1 MTVLMSADQFRGE
14 LRAKRKPVGGV
25 YRVSVAQ
32 PLPVDGA
39 ERTLR
44 FCFSDG
50 SVDRMNDTIAAAGWD
65 LTDFSANPV
74 ALWAHDSSAPPIGG
88 ARNVGVEGDRLLG
101 DIEFA
106 PPETYA
112 FADTIYRL
120 VLGKFLRAVS
130 VGFMPTRYAFVENDP
145 ERGFGIDFLEQ
156 ALLEI
161 SVCPVPANPNALPE
175 ARRKGIDTRPLVEW
189 AERTLDGDGK
199 ATLPRAELERLR
211 RAAKEP
217 TMTRPKPRRTAGKPD
232 ERASPDG
239 WRERRRSHVGRRG
252 GRQLRP
258 RPGRRMRHD
267 RPVRM
272 FGPRRRRGWHRTP
285 RKRSCWLA
293 LRRLLARRKDGGDPA
308 DDDLPVAH
316 EDAIRLA
323 HKCLRTSKAF
333 ITEGMT
339 HHAKALSL
347 LDGVVDALDTADPI
361 SRRRRTPTL
370 MRRTAKGGATARAR
384 LRCETRLAGP
394 DVPAR
399 TRRARYSGDL
409 KRRSFEMETYN
420 HNEHTSVAPPRP
432 GQAVD
437 ELAAAGRHCRLSP
450 PRRRRSRTWNARSAS
465 WTRAE
470 KLAAK
475 LARPIGCAGPGDV
488 SEINPSQRTLSQI
501 RGMDPRQGKLRGF
514 DDYLSLARKGLDFTP
529 RAGDAVPHAS
539 ASNSSRSSST
549 TLARAAT
556 PTAAWCARRPAPARS
571 IRPAAA
577 SWSRSISRPRS
588 SCSRTTWAR
597 SSAG

>member
-1 MTVLMSADQFRGE
+1 MTALMSADQFRGE

-65 LTDFSANPV
+65 LADFQANPV

-130 VGFMPTRYAFVENDP
+130 VGFLPTRYAFVENDP

-161 SVCPVPANPNALPE
+161 SVCPVPANPNALQE

-217 TMTRPKPRRTAGKPD
+217 WMTRPTPRRTAGKPTNAHRSDGAD
-232 ERASPDG
+232 ETDPTAGGAIVGNCGRSPDEECG
-239 WRERRRSHVGRRG
+239 MKDPSECSIHAGTE
-252 GRQLRP
+252 LDLDP
-258 RPGRRMRHD
+258 EEA
-267 RPVRM
+267 
-272 FGPRRRRGWHRTP
+272 
-285 RKRSCWLA
+285 KRLA
-293 LRRLLARRKDGGDPA
+293 GLLARLLPRRKEGGEPA
-308 DDDLPVAH
+308 DDLPVAH
-316 EDAIRLA
+316 EDAIRVA

-333 ITEGMT
+333 LTEAVSQ
-339 HHAKALSL
+339 HSKAIDL
-347 LDGVVDALDTADPI
+347 LGGVVDALDTADPI
-361 SRRRRTPTL
+361 ST
-370 MRRTAKGGATARAR
+370 TAPDTDPDAPDGDKAAQLLRAAAAKR
-384 LRCETRLAGP
+384 RLAG
-394 DVPAR
+394 
-399 TRRARYSGDL
+399 T
-409 KRRSFEMETYN
+409 
-420 HNEHTSVAPPRP
+420 
-432 GQAVD
+432 
-437 ELAAAGRHCRLSP
+437 
-450 PRRRRSRTWNARSAS
+450 
-465 WTRAE
+465 
-470 KLAAK
+470 
-475 LARPIGCAGPGDV
+475 
-488 SEINPSQRTLSQI
+488 
-501 RGMDPRQGKLRGF
+501 
-514 DDYLSLARKGLDFTP
+514 
-529 RAGDAVPHAS
+529 
-539 ASNSSRSSST
+539 
-549 TLARAAT
+549 
-556 PTAAWCARRPAPARS
+556 
-571 IRPAAA
+571 
-577 SWSRSISRPRS
+577 
-588 SCSRTTWAR
+588 
-597 SSAG
+597 

>member
-32 PLPVDGA
+32 PLPVAGA

-130 VGFMPTRYAFVENDP
+130 VGFLPTRYAFVENDP

-161 SVCPVPANPNALPE
+161 SVCPVPANPNALQE

-217 TMTRPKPRRTAGKPD
+217 TMTRPTPRRTAGKPPNLP
-232 ERASPDG
+232 SG
-239 WRERRRSHVGRRG
+239 
-252 GRQLRP
+252 P
-258 RPGRRMRHD
+258 RPE
-267 RPVRM
+267 
-272 FGPRRRRGWHRTP
+272 GPA
-285 RKRSCWLA
+285 A
-293 LRRLLARRKDGGDPA
+293 L
-308 DDDLPVAH
+308 
-316 EDAIRLA
+316 
-323 HKCLRTSKAF
+323 
-333 ITEGMT
+333 M
-339 HHAKALSL
+339 
-347 LDGVVDALDTADPI
+347 
-361 SRRRRTPTL
+361 
-370 MRRTAKGGATARAR
+370 ARAKT
-384 LRCETRLAGP
+384 TRPSALA
-394 DVPAR
+394 DA
-399 TRRARYSGDL
+399 
-409 KRRSFEMETYN
+409 
-420 HNEHTSVAPPRP
+420 APTTN
-432 GQAVD
+432 
-437 ELAAAGRHCRLSP
+437 AG
-450 PRRRRSRTWNARSAS
+450 
-465 WTRAE
+465 
-470 KLAAK
+470 
-475 LARPIGCAGPGDV
+475 
-488 SEINPSQRTLSQI
+488 
-501 RGMDPRQGKLRGF
+501 
-514 DDYLSLARKGLDFTP
+514 
-529 RAGDAVPHAS
+529 
-539 ASNSSRSSST
+539 
-549 TLARAAT
+549 
-556 PTAAWCARRPAPARS
+556 
-571 IRPAAA
+571 
-577 SWSRSISRPRS
+577 
-588 SCSRTTWAR
+588 
-597 SSAG
+597 

>member
-25 YRVSVAQ
+25 YRASVAQ
-32 PLPVDGA
+32 PLQVAGA

-65 LTDFSANPV
+65 LADFSANPV
-74 ALWAHDSSAPPIGG
+74 ALWAHDSSAPPIGS

-130 VGFMPTRYAFVENDP
+130 VGFLPTRYAFVENDP

-161 SVCPVPANPNALPE
+161 SVCPVPANPNALQE

-217 TMTRPKPRRTAGKPD
+217 TMTRPTPRRTAGKPPNTRRTDGAGEDDPTVCTCGRSADD
-232 ERASPDG
+232 ECGLTDPSECSVHGGAAAAPEADDKLLAS
-239 WRERRRSHVGRRG
+239 
-252 GRQLRP
+252 
-258 RPGRRMRHD
+258 
-267 RPVRM
+267 
-272 FGPRRRRGWHRTP
+272 
-285 RKRSCWLA
+285 
-293 LRRLLARRKDGGDPA
+293 LRRLLGRRKDDGAPGDN
-308 DDDLPVAH
+308 DLPVAH

-323 HKCLRTSKAF
+323 HKSMRTAKAYMA
-333 ITEGMT
+333 EGMT

-361 SRRRRTPTL
+361 SS
-370 MRRTAKGGATARAR
+370 TAPDPDANPEKTA
-384 LRCETRLAGP
+384 
-394 DVPAR
+394 
-399 TRRARYSGDL
+399 
-409 KRRSFEMETYN
+409 
-420 HNEHTSVAPPRP
+420 
-432 GQAVD
+432 Q
-437 ELAAAGRHCRLSP
+437 
-450 PRRRRSRTWNARSAS
+450 
-465 WTRAE
+465 
-470 KLAAK
+470 
-475 LARPIGCAGPGDV
+475 
-488 SEINPSQRTLSQI
+488 
-501 RGMDPRQGKLRGF
+501 
-514 DDYLSLARKGLDFTP
+514 
-529 RAGDAVPHAS
+529 
-539 ASNSSRSSST
+539 
-549 TLARAAT
+549 LARAAELR
-556 PTAAWCARRPAPARS
+556 ARHKPA
-571 IRPAAA
+571 
-577 SWSRSISRPRS
+577 
-588 SCSRTTWAR
+588 
-597 SSAG
+597 